1 MIYLKK
7 LSHLVEKSYKK
18 KSYTLNFFPAA
29 RAIYVRNPIGY
40 TPRVYVRNPAGYTPR
55 VYPKGIPQGYT
66 PRVYPKGIPPDTL
79 EPIWPLRSRGRGGQ
93 TRQIHTYPK
102 ISPLKYIHTYPSPP
116 PTKLSL
122 NSDKNS

>member
-1 MIYLKK
+1 MISSSMIYIIKF
-7 LSHLVEKSYKK
+7 SRCAGHLVEKSYKK
-18 KSYTLNFFPAA
+18 KSYTLKNFPAA

-40 TPRVYVRNPAGYTPR
+40 TPRVY
-55 VYPKGIPQGYT
+55 PKGLRKKSC
-66 PRVYPKGIPPDTL
+66 RVYPKGIPPDTL

-116 PTKLSL
+116 YQTFPEILIL
-122 NSDKNS
+122 Y